1 MKENFDKSFEL
12 VIGHEGGF
20 TKDRKDRGNWTTGI
34 IGKGFLKGT
43 KYGVSAMAYPNL
55 DIENLTLDQ
64 AKEIYLSDY
73 WLKVNA
79 DALPAGLDYLAF
91 DMAVNHGV
99 DRSAK
104 LIQEAVG
111 AIPDGAIGPRT
122 LERITK
128 RDVATILREVA
139 ARRMV
144 FYANIK
150 TFKDYGLGWSRR
162 TMDSLATAL
171 GWLITPLDQSN
182 GEPSFMETWF
192 RRV

>member
-20 TKDRKDRGNWTTGI
+20 TKDRKDRGNWTTGV
-34 IGKGFLKGT
+34 IGKGSLKGT
-43 KYGVSAMAYPNL
+43 KFGVSAMAYPDL

-64 AKEIYLSDY
+64 AKDIYLGDY
-73 WLKVNA
+73 WLRVNA
-79 DALPAGLDYLAF
+79 DALPSGLDYLAF

-99 DRSAK
+99 KKSAM

-111 AIPDGAIGPRT
+111 AVPDGAIGPRT
-122 LERITK
+122 LERIAKT
-128 RDVATILREVA
+128 DLPSILREVA

-144 FYANIK
+144 FYAGIK

-171 GWLITPLDQSN
+171 GWTLMDQSK
-182 GEPSFMETWF
+182 EDKSFIETWF

>member
-1 MKENFDKSFEL
+1 MKENFERSFEL

-34 IGKGFLKGT
+34 IGKGQLKGT
-43 KYGVSAMAYPNL
+43 KFGVSAMAYPDL

-64 AKEIYLSDY
+64 AKDIYLTDY
-73 WLKVNA
+73 WMKVRA
-79 DALPAGLDYLAF
+79 DDLPDGLDYLAF

-99 DRSAK
+99 GQSAK
-104 LIQEAVG
+104 FIQEAVG
-111 AIPDGAIGPRT
+111 AVPDGAIGPRT
-122 LERITK
+122 LERIRS
-128 RDVATILREVA
+128 RDPQAIIKETA

-144 FYANIK
+144 FYAGIK

-162 TMDSLATAL
+162 LMDALSTAL
-171 GWLITPLDQSN
+171 GWIQAPLDQSN
-182 GEPSFMETWF
+182 AEPSFMQTWF